1 MIPDYPGTLRQRL
14 SKSKIKNRAYI
25 PYTRIKVHG
34 SVLKL
39 CNFHAV
45 RKEKFFSL
53 IFLLNYIPECSFGKN
68 YYTIRE
74 KMSMFL

>member
-14 SKSKIKNRAYI
+14 SNSKIKNRAYI

-34 SVLKL
+34 PVLKL
-39 CNFHAV
+39 CGFHAV
-45 RKEKFFSL
+45 RKEKLFSF
-53 IFLLNYIPECSFGKN
+53 IYLLNYNPECSFGKN